1 MSRNRGDCPSGVP
14 VVRHVLVMPYMGVTA
29 CQLDREFVV
38 WLLGHFPRWR
48 PNLAGA
54 CPICRG
60 IVEESAT

>member
-1 MSRNRGDCPSGVP
+1 M
-14 VVRHVLVMPYMGVTA
+14 RHVLVMPYMGVTA